1 MNISDLVLIA
11 LIGLALLGGTIHIR
25 FKGLH
30 RRLGKRELRA
40 KGAIPTQKRLRGDHK
55 KPAK

>member
-30 RRLGKRELRA
+30 RGKGKSELQA
-40 KGAIPTQKRLRGDHK
+40 KVPTPTQKRLRGSIK
-55 KPAK
+55 KPTK